1 MLKSQT
7 NKQKKQSNASRAKRA
22 RGNHWHRK
30 RKNNLRERERK
41 NKENKRTNE
50 SIKLNKLSSHFSF
63 SSNQKDKFKRLPP
76 CRSHTKLFIFTI
88 AEFCLGIILLYI
100 FFPLLSLSLIARW
113 TVLVYCWSFVVA
125 KHLTKPIICYRED
138 RLIIGRWQVPTIC
151 FHSFS
156 YCYLAILHTH
166 THTKQKSF
174 RSLIVIFKQFFNCLV
189 RQSRNTT
196 DHMGNKW
203 FVKLM
208 TCTVKLVDWCD
219 LCLKDE
225 MTEKKCMKEK

>member
-1 MLKSQT
+1 MHPEQ
-7 NKQKKQSNASRAKRA
+7 NE
-22 RGNHWHRK
+22 
-30 RKNNLRERERK
+30 REATIDTEDEKTICARERK

-156 YCYLAILHTH
+156 YCYLAISHTPNRNRSARSS
-166 THTKQKSF
+166 SF
-174 RSLIVIFKQFFNCLV
+174 SNSSLTVWCVNREIQPIIWVINGSSNWWHA
-189 RQSRNTT
+189 QSN
-196 DHMGNKW
+196 
-203 FVKLM
+203 
-208 TCTVKLVDWCD
+208 
-219 LCLKDE
+219 
-225 MTEKKCMKEK
+225 